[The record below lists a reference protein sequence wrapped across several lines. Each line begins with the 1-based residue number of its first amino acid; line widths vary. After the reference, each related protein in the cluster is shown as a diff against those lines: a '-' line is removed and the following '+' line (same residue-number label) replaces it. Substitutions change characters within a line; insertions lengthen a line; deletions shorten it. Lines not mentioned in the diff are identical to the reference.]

1 MKQLTQEF
9 IDESLGYYI
18 NQKNRLM
25 NSLLISSG
33 LPGGMMG
40 SLMSDLEK
48 SHLSIN
54 KWLKKNKSD
63 EINIDFL
70 FSMLSDEVNEIWPK
84 MGYPPLVTP
93 YSQYVKN
100 VALVNVLN
108 KIKGKPRW
116 SLIDDNTW
124 DMLLGKS

>member
-1 MKQLTQEF
+1 
-9 IDESLGYYI
+9 
-18 NQKNRLM
+18 M

-100 VALVNVLN
+100 VALA
-108 KIKGKPRW
+108 KGSASPNPWVKKVIVWVPFDMNFRPNFF
-116 SLIDDNTW
+116 NTFVRRTIIFKF
-124 DMLLGKS
+124 L